1 MKKMSDKEPN
11 RDSWNGSWEQLPE
24 LDKMVNESMHPE
36 MQNIDPNEEF
46 MVMKFEGLKD
56 ELGQKLQDRIDELK
70 KKEDDEN
77 GDGGLVVRK

>member
-1 MKKMSDKEPN
+1 
-11 RDSWNGSWEQLPE
+11 
-24 LDKMVNESMHPE
+24 

-70 KKEDDEN
+70 KKEEDEDDE
-77 GDGGLVVRK
+77 GGLVVRK